1 MTAWTS
7 AGPSLLASFLASLVE
22 FVEALTIVLAVGVV
36 RGWRSALSGAGAGL
50 VVLAALVLAL
60 GRSLAAVP
68 LPILQLV
75 IGALLLM
82 FGLRWLRK
90 AVLRQAGVLALHDE
104 GAAYAEETERLR
116 RAARPSAQAFDGIA
130 VLTTFKAVMLEG
142 IEVVFIVIALGP
154 GGRLLAPAV
163 AGAGLALAVV
173 LLLGAWLHRPLA
185 KLPENTLKFGV
196 GVMLA
201 AFGTFWVGEGIGLHW
216 PGADIAIVY
225 LIAVFLL
232 LALTLAAIARRVNRV
247 AAESPAANALWG
259 SVRRPG
265 PFASAAAELWGLFVD
280 DGWLAGGVLAWSLVA
295 WVFGARYPLASA
307 GECAVFTIGIGLLL
321 SLSVLQRARLR
332 PT

>member
-1 MTAWTS
+1 
-7 AGPSLLASFLASLVE
+7 VE

-36 RGWRSALSGAGAGL
+36 RGWRSALLGAGAGL
-50 VVLAALVLAL
+50 IVLAALVLAL

-90 AVLRQAGVLALHDE
+90 AVLRQAGVLARHDE
-104 GAAYAEETERLR
+104 VAAYAEETERLR
-116 RAARPSAQAFDGIA
+116 RDVHPSVFALDGIA
-130 VLTTFKAVMLEG
+130 VLTTCKAVMLEG
-142 IEVVFIVIALGP
+142 IEVVFIVIALGA
-154 GGRLLAPAV
+154 GGRLLVPAV

-185 KLPENTLKFGV
+185 KVPENALKFGV

-201 AFGTFWVGEGIGLHW
+201 AFGAFWVGEGIGLHW

-247 AAESPAANALWG
+247 AVEQTTAKAPGGSARQAAP
-259 SVRRPG
+259 PG
-265 PFASAAAELWGLFVD
+265 PFATVAAELWGLFVD

-295 WVFGARYPLASA
+295 WVFGASYPLASA